1 MKFRLAAL
9 FLLPL
14 ALWAFCLLRVQRDD
28 TRTLNLSVPQMM
40 DDRTVR
46 IITNS
51 VLDQLIGDDR
61 EPAHLCEID
70 LAQHRVIYHEGA
82 NLSRPDYHRHI
93 LACLAEVGLA
103 ARIVDLR
110 HNPPALLPT
119 RQGPQQTWPD
129 RFTAILDVPSM
140 RSVADANVVAQAISF
155 ARTGEDPA
163 HLTVDRANKV
173 LTVTYNGR
181 QVGRINFEQAIA
193 CAGFAVND
201 QTARDR
207 DDLTARLGWIEPQG

>member
-14 ALWAFCLLRVQRDD
+14 ALWAFCLLQVRRDD
-28 TRTLNLSVPQMM
+28 ARTLTLSVPQMT

-61 EPAHLCEID
+61 EPTHLCEIE
-70 LAQHRVIYHEGA
+70 LPQHRVIYHEGT
-82 NLSRPDYHRHI
+82 NLGRADYHRRI
-93 LACLAEVGLA
+93 LECLAQVGHS
-103 ARIVDLR
+103 ARIVDVR

-129 RFTAILDVPSM
+129 RFTAILEVPSM
-140 RSVADANVVAQAISF
+140 QSVADANVVAQAISF
-155 ARTGEDPA
+155 ARTGEDPQ
-163 HLTVDRANKV
+163 HLTVDRANRR

-193 CAGFAVND
+193 CAGFAVNSEA
-201 QTARDR
+201 ARDR
-207 DDLTARLGWIEPQG
+207 DDRTARLGWIEPQG